1 MQPTYL
7 PWLGYFDLI
16 DTVDIFVLLDNVKL
30 EKSSWHVR
38 NRIRSSA
45 GETVLTVPVS
55 LTKSRLDTMINET
68 AVNMVLPWAKKHLK
82 SIEQNYCKTVFFDD
96 FFPKIEKTLSLPI
109 HHLSELNAA
118 LISTICNYI
127 EITTPITLTSEMAG
141 ITGTKSHRLVS
152 ICQHLMCDD
161 YYSPKGSAAYLDEEK
176 HGGALTDAGIN
187 VTYQDFIPV
196 EYAQQF
202 NPFIPYLSAIDT
214 IFNVGPDQT
223 RELIKLGNKT
233 SFNQI

>member
-68 AVNMVLPWAKKHLK
+68 AVNMVLP
-82 SIEQNYCKTVFFDD
+82 
-96 FFPKIEKTLSLPI
+96 
-109 HHLSELNAA
+109 
-118 LISTICNYI
+118 
-127 EITTPITLTSEMAG
+127 
-141 ITGTKSHRLVS
+141 
-152 ICQHLMCDD
+152 
-161 YYSPKGSAAYLDEEK
+161 
-176 HGGALTDAGIN
+176 
-187 VTYQDFIPV
+187 
-196 EYAQQF
+196 
-202 NPFIPYLSAIDT
+202 
-214 IFNVGPDQT
+214 
-223 RELIKLGNKT
+223 
-233 SFNQI
+233 